1 MRSLI
6 DDATSYNSSCH
17 VKLTAKIFDMTM
29 QNDWANGLRESE
41 NIRVH
46 QCSTR
51 KEAVTAWW
59 TRSLDR

>member
-51 KEAVTAWW
+51 KEAVTA
-59 TRSLDR
+59 